1 MSLYLVPQWL
11 LPRTYDWVDPYRLV
25 CVPTIASLR
34 PLVYCF
40 ARASASARPS
50 SRLEWPTSSWTGMGT
65 TLSLE
70 RLKWELSSLLD
81 DWNGNYPLFRTTG
94 MGTILSSGRL
104 EWELDSLP
112 NDWNLTGNR
121 QMRGVDFYPRLYL

>member
-25 CVPTIASLR
+25 CVPMIAGLR

-40 ARASASARPS
+40 ARASASAGPS

-65 TLSLE
+65 
-70 RLKWELSSLLD
+70 
-81 DWNGNYPLFRTTG
+81 
-94 MGTILSSGRL
+94 ILSSGRL
-104 EWELDSLP
+104 EWELASLP
-112 NDWNLTGNR
+112 DDWNGTTGTA
-121 QMRGVDFYPRLYL
+121 GFSKTPSSFHVLLALLS